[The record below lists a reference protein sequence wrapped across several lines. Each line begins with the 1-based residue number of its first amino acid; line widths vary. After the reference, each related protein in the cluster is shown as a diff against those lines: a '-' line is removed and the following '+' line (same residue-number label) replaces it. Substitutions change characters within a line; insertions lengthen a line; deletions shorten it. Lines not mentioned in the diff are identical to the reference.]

1 MDNIESEVY
10 MSPSNY
16 LIARNISIIYSAL
29 KYAKETVD
37 RWYKMNEDSRRMRVV
52 MNHNNLGL
60 DHYLKGDKP
69 YLISFD
75 RAKIDMPVFDLISLY
90 KKHYLDIDFNDKLKD
105 KLIVEAKEKL
115 GVERPKEY
123 LDILSKVNG
132 IEFNGF
138 ILYGVDE
145 YLLEH
150 EINQSIYGL
159 VDLNKIWYEN
169 EEQKKYL
176 FLGES
181 NISWY
186 VYEYK
191 NKIFIELDNP
201 SGRESNKF
209 NSFYEMFNKLL
220 VDALM

>member
-1 MDNIESEVY
+1 MWEDNLKKVIDEKKMYDEEVN
-10 MSPSNY
+10 SGASKEE
-16 LIARNISIIYSAL
+16 IAR
-29 KYAKETVD
+29 
-37 RWYKMNEDSRRMRVV
+37 
-52 MNHNNLGL
+52 
-60 DHYLKGDKP
+60 
-69 YLISFD
+69 LIEE
-75 RAKIDMPVFDLISLY
+75 AN
-90 KKHYLDIDFNDKLKD
+90 KKLN
-105 KLIVEAKEKL
+105 VEI
-115 GVERPKEY
+115 PKEY
-123 LDILSKVNG
+123 LDIISKING

-150 EINQSIYGL
+150 QINQSIYGL
-159 VDLNKIWYEN
+159 VDSNQIWYEN

-191 NKIFIELDNP
+191 KKCFIELDNP

-209 NSFYEMFNKLL
+209 NSFYEIFNKILI
-220 VDALM
+220 DAAM